1 MKEALVDLE
10 SAAYPRVSIVD
21 SPIPTPAADQ
31 VVIKVVAA
39 SLNPKDY
46 KHKSHG
52 IINQGDDIAG
62 IVHLTGENVT
72 EFKAGDRV
80 AAFHQMGTPH
90 GGFAE
95 YAVTW
100 ARTTFHIPEKTSFEE
115 ASTIP
120 LAGLTAALGLYQ
132 SLRLTPPWLPE
143 TEPHPLVVYG
153 GGSAVGAFVI
163 KLAKLSNLHPLIV
176 VAGKSGSQIE
186 TLLDRSKGDVVIDYR
201 EGDAAVVRKL
211 RAALNGRP
219 LLHAF
224 DAITEFNSYQNIAQ
238 VIDPQAGRVTT
249 IQPVR
254 EDRDKFPAAVDVSFT
269 FVGRVHGPVPE
280 KKEGRVVLRERE
292 FGAVFSNFF
301 GQGLR
306 DGFLSGHPWVT
317 VPRGLEGLE
326 KALGELKDWKSSYS
340 KYVVRIADTPGV
352 QG

>member
-10 SAAYPRVSIVD
+10 AAVYPRVSIVD
-21 SPIPTPAADQ
+21 SPIPTPAAGQ

-46 KHKSHG
+46 KHKSPG
-52 IINQGDDIAG
+52 TINQGDDVAG
-62 IVHLTGENVT
+62 VVHLTGDNVT
-72 EFKAGDRV
+72 EFKVGDRV
-80 AAFHQMGTPH
+80 AAFHQMGAPH
-90 GGFAE
+90 GAFAE

-100 ARTTFHIPEKTSFEE
+100 AYTTFHIPESVSFEE

-143 TEPHPLVVYG
+143 TESHPFVVYG
-153 GGSAVGAFVI
+153 GGSAVGAFAV

-186 TLLDRSKGDVVIDYR
+186 TLLDRSQGDVVIDYR
-201 EGDAAVVRKL
+201 EGDTAVVSKL
-211 RAALNGRP
+211 RTALNGQP

-224 DAITEFNSYQNIAQ
+224 DAITEFNSYQNLAQ
-238 VIDPQAGRVTT
+238 IIDPQAGRITT

-254 EDRDKFPAAVDVSFT
+254 EDRDKFPPAVDVSFT

-280 KKEGRVVLRERE
+280 KKDGNVTLGNRE
-292 FGAVFSNFF
+292 FAAVFSRFF

-306 DGFLSGHPWVT
+306 DGFWSGHPWVA

-326 KALGELKDWKSSYS
+326 QALGELKDWKSSYS
-340 KYVVRIADTPGV
+340 KHVVRIADTPGV
-352 QG
+352 EA